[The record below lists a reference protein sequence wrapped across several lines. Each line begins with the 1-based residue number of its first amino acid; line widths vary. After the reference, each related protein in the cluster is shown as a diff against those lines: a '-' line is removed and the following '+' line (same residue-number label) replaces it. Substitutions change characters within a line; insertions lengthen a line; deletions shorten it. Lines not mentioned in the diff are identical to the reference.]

1 MVRKKITLNNE
12 KKGVLSETELN
23 ILKNFFPEGKEITL
37 KTLLERSG
45 YSYEP
50 VYRTIQGLVDKKI
63 VSSRKIGRT
72 LVYDIDFKKRE
83 AKIAFFMYSNER
95 TIRFCEKH
103 KSILFAFS
111 KLPEEE
117 IDFLAIFGSYTKGT
131 QTDKSDID
139 VLCVGS
145 NKEKTEVFIATIKR
159 KYGLDIRAVIIP
171 RKEFSKIKKENEVF
185 WNDLVKYG
193 TIFKGH
199 ELFYY
204 NAYLR

>member
-1 MVRKKITLNNE
+1 MARKKITSNNE
-12 KKGVLSETELN
+12 KKGILSETELN
-23 ILKNFFPEGKEITL
+23 ILKSFFPEGKEITL

-50 VYRTIQGLVDKKI
+50 IYRTIQGLVNKKI

-83 AKIAFFMYSNER
+83 AKIAFFTYSNER

-103 KSILFAFS
+103 RTIFFAFS
-111 KLPEEE
+111 NLPEEE
-117 IDFLAIFGSYTKGT
+117 IDFLAIFGSYAKGT

-139 VLCVGS
+139 VLCISS
-145 NKEKTEVFIATIKR
+145 NKEKTEVFIATTKR
-159 KYGLDIRAVIIP
+159 KYGLDIQAVIIP
-171 RKEFSKIKKENEVF
+171 KEEFGKIKKENEVF
-185 WNDLVKYG
+185 WKDLVKYG
-193 TIFKGH
+193 IIFKGH

-204 NAYLR
+204 NAYLT